1 MEIIILYFN
10 EVEHSTIVFILAFYG
25 NLFSLETMKEM
36 LEEHDLNYESDVNV
50 CRYVDGEK
58 EILNKEGEISLK
70 EFNDLM
76 DKEKATFQVHQPQ
89 RYICLLYT
97 SPSPRDKRQSR
108 MPSSA

>member
-1 MEIIILYFN
+1 MVIIILYFN
-10 EVEHSTIVFILAFYG
+10 EVEHFSIVFILAFYG

-70 EFNDLM
+70 EFNELM
-76 DKEKATFQVHQPQ
+76 D
-89 RYICLLYT
+89 
-97 SPSPRDKRQSR
+97 
-108 MPSSA
+108 